1 MEKIDDF
8 FIPENRVEVISEDTY
23 KNAVLVIQSL
33 KAFSRLT
40 YQSVY
45 VIDYF
50 KKNFL
55 YVSDNPL
62 FLCGYK
68 PKEIRKMGYS
78 FYFNQIPQN
87 EINMLLEVNKAGFRF
102 FNETPVDNRLKLYIS
117 YDFHLQNREGYQ
129 LLVNHRLTPILLA
142 DNGNI
147 WLAACVVSLS
157 CHHNAGNIE
166 AYMDGNLNYWSYS
179 MGNHRWEEHAAFVL
193 KRREKEVLIYSAQGL
208 TEEKI
213 AKNMNV
219 EKETVKYHK
228 QKIFNKLGVNNM
240 SSAIAIASH
249 KKLI

>member
-1 MEKIDDF
+1 MKKIDDF
-8 FIPENRVEVISEDTY
+8 FIQENSVETISEDNY
-23 KNAVLVIQSL
+23 KQATLVVKSL
-33 KAFSRLT
+33 TAFARLT

-68 PKEIRKMGYS
+68 PKEIREMGYS
-78 FYFNQIPQN
+78 FFLNQVPQD
-87 EINMLLEVNKAGFRF
+87 EINMLLEINRKGFEF
-102 FNETPVDNRLKLYIS
+102 FNETPVDDRLKLYIS
-117 YDFHLQNREGYQ
+117 YDFHIMDKEGYQ
-129 LLVNHRLTPILLA
+129 LLINHRLTPILLA

-157 CHHNAGNIE
+157 CHQKPGNIE
-166 AYMDGNLNYWSYS
+166 AHMDGKMNYWTYS
-179 MGNHRWEEHAAFVL
+179 MESHQWEEHAAIVL
-193 KRREKEVLIYSAQGL
+193 KRREKEALFYSAQGL

-213 AKNMNV
+213 AKNMNI

-228 QKIFNKLGVNNM
+228 QKIFNKLDVNNM